1 MKSNGPKKECRHAK
15 KKEGT
20 DECKEREA
28 ISYKK
33 KGRVNKEYK
42 RL

>member
-1 MKSNGPKKECRHAK
+1 MNSNGPKKGCPQAK

-33 KGRVNKEYK
+33 KGV
-42 RL
+42 